1 MKKLLTAIVFT
12 VSAGTLASGCAL
24 QDARTLPSGGTAQSN
39 GARQFDA
46 SRRVVLLAFDTHANR
61 LDWNAFRQLEENG
74 QGSSGGDDALLD
86 PTTLIVTKNY
96 PLYSSNGSSSG
107 DPALT
112 LPAHGAAALSLAWP
126 TSSGYSDLIL
136 GLPGS
141 GGTYDFDELAAAQVL
156 GDIGASLAGRPWYH
170 EGTKFAGLYASAQN
184 EYARAQ
190 RTKNESQSG
199 AFFARS
205 LDAGVSAETLLLAQA
220 GIAYAATH
228 SRSLE
233 WGATFDTITGGIADL
248 KTAAHLYPQNGWL
261 RVCFDP
267 GEKPSYYAA
276 EIAHAHALGLHVVG
290 QILDSSEMRR
300 WSVAAFERRTREYV
314 GALPD
319 VDEWETGNE
328 VNGNW
333 LGSIQSVVA
342 KTTYA
347 SRYVKAHT
355 HARVLVTL
363 YWELGDGPAVNAI
376 FNWAHANLGSF
387 AGYVDDLGISLYP
400 RQNPMGEPFD
410 RVVGA
415 LHAAYPNQR
424 IMITEL
430 DYDRGPGWW
439 WGSRDS
445 IAPQGRAAVAKLYQ
459 SAIMGYSYSGGGT
472 FWWYF
477 VEEVSRENPLYR
489 TLKSVYRSA
498 H

>member
-1 MKKLLTAIVFT
+1 MG
-12 VSAGTLASGCAL
+12 AGALMTGCAS
-24 QDARTLPSGGTAQSN
+24 QSGRTLPPSGGVVQLSGTPRSH
-39 GARQFDA
+39 A
-46 SRRVVLLAFDTHANR
+46 SRRVVLLAFDTHGNR
-61 LDWNAFRQLEENG
+61 LDWTAFRQLEENG
-74 QGSSGGDDALLD
+74 QGSSGADDALVD
-86 PTTLIVTKNY
+86 PTTLILTENY
-96 PLYSSNGSSSG
+96 PLFSSNGSGNG

-112 LPAHGAAALSLAWP
+112 LPAHGTTALSLAWP
-126 TSSGYSDLIL
+126 TSDGYSNLIL
-136 GLPGS
+136 DLPGRE
-141 GGTYDFDELAAAQVL
+141 GTYDFDELAAAQVL
-156 GDIGASLAGRPWYH
+156 SDIGTSLSARPWYH
-170 EGTKFAGLYASAQN
+170 EGTRVAALYASAKN

-190 RTKNESQSG
+190 RAKNEGQAG

-205 LDAGVSAETLLLAQA
+205 LDTGASAETLLLAQA
-220 GIAYAATH
+220 GVAYAAMH
-228 SRSLE
+228 SHSIE

-248 KTAAHLYPQNGWL
+248 RTAADLYPQDGWL
-261 RVCFDP
+261 RICFDP

-276 EIAHAHALGLHVVG
+276 EITHAHALGLHVVG

-300 WSVAAFERRTREYV
+300 WSVAAFEQRTREYV
-314 GALPD
+314 GALPS

-333 LGSIQSVVA
+333 LGSIHSVVA

-347 SRYVKAHT
+347 SQYVKTHT

-363 YWELGDGPAVNAI
+363 YWELGNGPAVNAI

-387 AGYVDDLGISLYP
+387 AAYVDDLGISLYP

-410 RVVGA
+410 RVVTA

-445 IAPQGRAAVAKLYQ
+445 IAPQGRDAVAKLYQ

-477 VEEVSRENPLYR
+477 VEEVSRENPLYH